1 MHFYNLRG
9 KTLICIAFKAT
20 ISSTEIRSLDSVGE
34 VQGNTTR
41 ITNSKIENVFGIK
54 IFIIV
59 KLNIT

>member
-34 VQGNTTR
+34 VQGNTR